1 MLVTEVT
8 LSPMSPSHHHTFP
21 PPHRLVSARH
31 IGQNKDYEN
40 LQSEKAKSVFTEAA
54 LGVRTGKEMFAE
66 FTSSRQAK
74 EGAKVTM
81 TVAATSTGPATEGVS
96 EAATAPVEQTTMVKS
111 EDEEEEVE
119 REEKGSQTDFH
130 EIPTTRAPTTN
141 PITKTPT
148 TRTPA
153 TRTPT
158 AKATRAPLHAGA
170 ADSVPQLVQNGDL
183 EGVTVPSQ
191 PPETSSLQRDPSPE
205 PKPVATRVRRSK
217 REFLECAPI
226 CVSG

>member
-8 LSPMSPSHHHTFP
+8 LSPMSPSHHHTFT

-31 IGQNKDYEN
+31 IGQSKDYEN
-40 LQSEKAKSVFTEAA
+40 LQSERVKSVFTEAA
-54 LGVRTGKEMFAE
+54 LGVRTGREMFADS
-66 FTSSRQAK
+66 TSSRQVR
-74 EGAKVTM
+74 EGAEVIV
-81 TVAATSTGPATEGVS
+81 TVAAACTRLGTEGVS
-96 EAATAPVEQTTMVKS
+96 EAATALVEQSSMVKS
-111 EDEEEEVE
+111 EEEKEVE

-130 EIPTTRAPTTN
+130 EIPTARNPTTKT

-153 TRTPT
+153 TRTP
-158 AKATRAPLHAGA
+158 PAGA
-170 ADSVPQLVQNGDL
+170 TGSVSQLVQNGDV

-205 PKPVATRVRRSK
+205 PKPVGSRVRRSK
-217 REFLECAPI
+217 REFLECVPI
-226 CVSG
+226 CVRG